1 MFVSVPFPSN
11 SSGGGSTSG
20 YVQSRFLLIDTVN
33 ERDFLRL
40 LSSTSKTVAD
50 IVALAQA
57 VEPGVTADNL
67 RADFMIFGSGGAG
80 ASGPG
85 TGSGD
90 DATVWGGYPS
100 HPVLYSI
107 NLSEIDPS
115 EPISFDIGA
124 VPSGQLGAVGLDGN
138 PSSISL
144 TRTDGSIVNMISV
157 GGFGGQ
163 LSTILQRQ
171 YYVGMSEYGL
181 RILDPTV
188 YAPLMGRIGD
198 SPFDPG
204 TGAPFSTSIT
214 YGRYGG
220 FSNSASFYPLSRNSE
235 EPDGFEHFLMSGAGG
250 FSSLDLN
257 EGTETRN
264 GGSPGGGGGAGN
276 SSVGHVGGAGGAGE
290 IRIRLSVMEP
300 A

>member
-1 MFVSVPFPSN
+1 MMIPYPSPRRS
-11 SSGGGSTSG
+11 SSGDGSTSG

-33 ERDFLRL
+33 NRDFVRL
-40 LSSTSKTVAD
+40 LSSTSMSVAD
-50 IVALAQA
+50 IVALGQA
-57 VEPGVTADNL
+57 VDPTANADNL

-85 TGSGD
+85 NGSGD
-90 DATVWGGYPS
+90 SDTVWGGFPA
-100 HPVLYSI
+100 HPVFYSI
-107 NLSEIDPS
+107 NLKDIHSS
-115 EPISFDIGA
+115 VPISFDVGA
-124 VPSGQLGAVGLDGN
+124 VASGQLNAVGLAGN
-138 PSSISL
+138 PSSISVPL
-144 TRTDGSIVNMISV
+144 ADGSFVNVMSV

-163 LSTILQRQ
+163 LSTALQRQ

-181 RILDPTV
+181 QMLDPTV
-188 YAPLMGRIGD
+188 YAPFMQRVGD
-198 SPFDPG
+198 CPTDPG
-204 TGAPFSTSIT
+204 AGAPFSTSIT
-214 YGRYGG
+214 YSRYGG
-220 FSNSASFYPLSRNSE
+220 FSNSESFHLSRNSE

-276 SSVGHVGGAGGAGE
+276 SAVGHVGGAGGAGE